1 VSTTQTPADLE
12 VTPAGIDGPPAASL
26 IAAGIGAMTLGLL
39 VTLAE
44 ASTGIADWLQ
54 WNDRVGPLSS
64 KTILA
69 AVAYFASFLI
79 FGLWWRNKT
88 LVLKTILLATGV
100 LVALG
105 VLFTFP
111 PIFQAFASD

>member
-1 VSTTQTPADLE
+1 MSTTQTPAELG
-12 VTPAGIDGPPAASL
+12 TPARIDGPPAAAL
-26 IAAGIGAMTLGLL
+26 IAAGIGAVALGLF

-44 ASTGIADWLQ
+44 ASTGISDWLQ
-54 WNDRVGPLSS
+54 WNDRVGPLSG

-69 AVAYFASFLI
+69 AVAYFGSFVIL
-79 FGLWWRNKT
+79 GVWWRRRSFS
-88 LVLKTILLATGV
+88 LKTILVVAGI

-105 VLFTFP
+105 LLFTFP

>member
-1 VSTTQTPADLE
+1 MSTTQTQADAE
-12 VTPAGIDGPPAASL
+12 VTPARIDGPPAASL
-26 IAAGIGAMTLGLL
+26 IAAGIGAVTLGLFT
-39 VTLAE
+39 TLAE
-44 ASTGIADWLQ
+44 ASTGIKDWLD
-54 WNDRVGPLSS
+54 WYDRVGPLSG

-79 FGLWWRNKT
+79 LGLAWRDKT
-88 LVLKTILLATGV
+88 FVLKTILLVAGT

-111 PIFQAFASD
+111 PIFQAFASE